1 MIYPYFLR
9 RKTVRRPIFAAMTA
23 VALACAAPAATAQQK
38 IKIGFIS
45 TFSGPQGVM
54 GQFMKES
61 VELALDH
68 LGRKVGGLEVEMHY
82 GDDQVKPDVGVQVA
96 EEMLKKHQ
104 VDFVSGIIWSNVMM
118 AVVPVVTGA
127 NKIMVGSNAGASP
140 LAGSQCNELYFSTSW
155 NNDQTPEA
163 MGKFLQDQGVND
175 IYVMAPNYQAGK
187 DMVAG
192 LKRYYKGRIVEEI
205 YTKLGQQDYQAEITQ
220 LRSKNPKAVFAFYP
234 GGMGIQF
241 LRQYDQ
247 AGLRGKLPLYTVY
260 TVDEISI
267 PAVKDAAVG
276 IYETRYW
283 SPDLKNPANQ
293 KFVTDYKKKYGKLPV
308 FYGAQSYDSI
318 LLIDSAVKATK
329 GDLKDTKALVAAMR
343 KANFQSLRG
352 PFQYNVNHHPIQ
364 NFYLLKAEKTKAGEI
379 EMHIQKTIFEKHK
392 DSYYQDCKMKW

>member
-1 MIYPYFLR
+1 V
-9 RKTVRRPIFAAMTA
+9 RKPVLAAMTA
-23 VALACAAPAATAQQK
+23 VALAFATPALAQQK
-38 IKIGFIS
+38 LKIGFIS

-54 GQFMKES
+54 GEFMKES

-68 LGRKVGGLEVEMHY
+68 LGRKVGGLETEVIY
-82 GDDQVKPDVGVQVA
+82 GDDQFKPDVGLQVA

-104 VDFVSGIIWSNVMM
+104 VDFVSGIIWSNVML

-127 NKIMVGSNAGASP
+127 GKIMVGSNAGASP
-140 LAGSQCNELYFSTSW
+140 LAGAQCNELYFTTSW

-163 MGKFLQDQGVND
+163 MGKFMQDQGIND
-175 IYVMAPNYQAGK
+175 VYVLAPNYQAGK

-192 LKRYYKGRIVEEI
+192 FKRYYKGRIVEEI
-205 YTKLGQQDYQAEITQ
+205 YTKMGQQDYQAEITQ

-283 SPDLKNPANQ
+283 SPDLKNPANE
-293 KFVTDYKKKYGKLPV
+293 KFVTDYKKKYKKLPV

-318 LLIDSAVKATK
+318 MLIDSAVRAVK
-329 GDLKDTKALVAAMR
+329 GNVKDTKGMVAAMR
-343 KANFQSLRG
+343 KADFKSLRG

-364 NFYLLKAEKTKAGEI
+364 NFYLLKTEKLKNGDI
-379 EMHIQKTIFEKHK
+379 EMRIQKTVFEKHK

>member
-1 MIYPYFLR
+1 VNTTIR
-9 RKTVRRPIFAAMTA
+9 SIVAA
-23 VALACAAPAATAQQK
+23 VATAAFAFSAPVSAQQK

-54 GQFMKES
+54 GQYMKES
-61 VELALDH
+61 VELAIEH
-68 LGRKVGGLEVEMHY
+68 LGGKVGGLPVEMFY
-82 GDDQVKPDVGVQVA
+82 GDDQLKPDVGVQVA
-96 EEMLKKHQ
+96 EEMLKKNQ

-127 NKIMVGSNAGASP
+127 NKIMVGTNAGASP
-140 LAGSQCNELYFSTSW
+140 LAGAQCNKLYFSTSW

-163 MGKFLQDQGVND
+163 MGKFLTDSGVND
-175 IYVMAPNYQAGK
+175 LYVMAPNYQAGK

-192 LKRYYKGRIVEEI
+192 LKRYYKGRIVEEV
-205 YTKLGQQDYQAEITQ
+205 YTKLGQQDYQAEISQ
-220 LRSKNPKAVFAFYP
+220 LRAKSPKAVFAFYP

-241 LRQYDQ
+241 LKQYDQ
-247 AGLRGKLPLYTVY
+247 AGLRGQLPLYTVY

-308 FYGAQSYDSI
+308 FYGAQSYDGI
-318 LLIDSAVKATK
+318 LLMDSAVRAVK
-329 GDLKDTKALVAAMR
+329 GNLKDIDGMVKAME
-343 KANFQSLRG
+343 KADFKSLRG
-352 PFQYNVNHHPIQ
+352 PFTYNVNHHPIQ
-364 NFYLLKAEKTKAGEI
+364 NFYLLKTEKLASGDI
-379 EMHIQKTIFEKHK
+379 EMRIQKTIFEKHK
-392 DSYYQDCKMKW
+392 DSYFQDCKMK